1 MTEVREHVTAE
12 IENRDET
19 LTLEE
24 FVRIIEAHHE
34 TRGRGI
40 DRETLAAYAEAVRF
54 DVDLDQIDERTVRSD
69 SWEADDHFY
78 DFGDNRISVYP
89 PDWHETI
96 AGTEDLRE
104 VIRVIQDETTEPEGD
119 ERESVTE
126 RGVPEQQVLHVAET
140 IAGID
145 RQAAREQIK
154 QLRQDGEI
162 EEFASQHRNP
172 TIRLT

>member
-19 LTLEE
+19 LTPEE
-24 FVRIIEAHHE
+24 FVRIVEAHHE

-40 DRETLAAYAEAVRF
+40 DWATLEAYAEAVRF
-54 DVDLDQIDERTVRSD
+54 DVDLDQFRERTIRSD
-69 SWEADDHFY
+69 SWEPGDHFY
-78 DFGDNRISVYP
+78 AFGDDRVSVYP

-96 AGTEDLRE
+96 AGTEDIRE

-119 ERESVTE
+119 QREAVTGQ
-126 RGVPEQQVLHVAET
+126 GVPEQKVLRVAET
-140 IAGID
+140 VAGID
-145 RQAAREQIK
+145 RQAARDQIK
-154 QLRQDGEI
+154 RLRQNGEI

-172 TIRLT
+172 TIRLA

>member
-19 LTLEE
+19 LTPEE
-24 FVRIIEAHHE
+24 FVRVIEAHHE

-40 DRETLAAYAEAVRF
+40 DWATLEAYAEAVRF
-54 DVDLDQIDERTVRSD
+54 DVDLDQFRERTIESD
-69 SWEADDHFY
+69 SWEAGDHFY
-78 DFGDNRISVYP
+78 SFGDDRVSVYP
-89 PDWHETI
+89 PDWHDTI
-96 AGTEDLRE
+96 AGTGDIRE

-119 ERESVTE
+119 QREAVSE
-126 RGVPEQQVLHVAET
+126 RGVPEQKVLRVAET

-145 RQAAREQIK
+145 RQAARD
-154 QLRQDGEI
+154 QLKRLRDEGEI

-172 TIRLT
+172 TIRLA